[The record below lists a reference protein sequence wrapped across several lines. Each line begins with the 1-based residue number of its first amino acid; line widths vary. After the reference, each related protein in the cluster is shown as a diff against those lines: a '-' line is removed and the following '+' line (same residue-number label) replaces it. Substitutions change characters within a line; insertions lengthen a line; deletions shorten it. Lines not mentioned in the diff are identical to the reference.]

1 MRIRAIAAAASL
13 SGALALTAL
22 AVPGAQAADSATPT
36 TQQARDFAKQHAA
49 GATSAK
55 ARTFAAD
62 ATGEPYAIDATFSN
76 VKVNG
81 GKPIVAGTTSVVHAP
96 VTYTLTHPA
105 DVDVTSPEVLTD
117 VDIYWVNSDA
127 SDGNVLF
134 DAEYASCTP
143 VTDTTATC
151 TQSIDIDPSVEL
163 YNVDAGKAWK
173 AEGSLI
179 DTNGVD
185 ITDENADFSQVGFAY
200 QDALASTTLQRRS
213 TLTVNASPEPVYKG
227 RTITVTGYLKR
238 ANWDTGAYA
247 GYTKQGVKLQ
257 FRKKGTTSYPSTY
270 LKTATSSSTGYLK
283 TTYTASSDGYWRY
296 NFLGT
301 STTPAVKASGDYVDV
316 R

>member
-1 MRIRAIAAAASL
+1 MRAIAAAASL
-13 SGALALTAL
+13 SGALAFTAL
-22 AVPGAQAADSATPT
+22 AVPAAQADGSAAPT
-36 TQQARDFAKQHAA
+36 TREARDFAKQAA
-49 GATSAK
+49 ASADAGSK
-55 ARTFAAD
+55 SRSLAAD
-62 ATGEPYAIDATFSN
+62 ASGDPYAIDATFSN

-96 VTYTLTHPA
+96 VSYTLTHPA

-117 VDIYWVNSDA
+117 VDIYWVNADA

-134 DAEYASCTP
+134 DLDYATCTP
-143 VTDTTATC
+143 VTATTATC
-151 TQSIDIDPSVEL
+151 TQSIDVDPADL
-163 YNVDAGKAWK
+163 WNVDAGKAWK
-173 AEGSLI
+173 AEGSLV
-179 DTNGVD
+179 DTNGID
-185 ITDENADFSQVGFAY
+185 LTDENADFSQVGFAY
-200 QDALASTTLQRRS
+200 QDQLASTTLQRRS

-238 ANWDTGAYA
+238 ANWDTAKYA
-247 GYTKQGVKLQ
+247 GYTKQAVKLQ
-257 FRKKGTTSYPSTY
+257 YRKKGTTSYPSTY

-283 TTYTASSDGYWRY
+283 TTYTASADGYWRY